1 MRRNIEYKNIE
12 DSIVFYILQKIKKI
26 TNSSIFY
33 ILYYRK
39 VKRKEINE
47 LGNKRAHFCSENS
60 T

>member
-33 ILYYRK
+33 ILYSILPK
-39 VKRKEINE
+39 
-47 LGNKRAHFCSENS
+47 G
-60 T
+60 

>member
-26 TNSSIFY
+26 TNSSVFY

-39 VKRKEINE
+39 VKRKKINE
-47 LGNKRAHFCSENS
+47 LGDKRAHFCSENS

>member
-33 ILYYRK
+33 ITERLRERK
-39 VKRKEINE
+39 
-47 LGNKRAHFCSENS
+47 SMS
-60 T
+60 

>member
-12 DSIVFYILQKIKKI
+12 DSIVFYILEKIKKI

-39 VKRKEINE
+39 TKRKKINE
-47 LGNKRAHFCSENS
+47 LEDKRAHFCSDFS